1 MLPQMAAGL
10 NSILFA
16 ITIDNEV
23 LNFWSSSTPSL
34 LENGT
39 TDEDILAPK
48 TVKSIGAGVSSD
60 EKKKSRNKKKGSS
73 QVSVTSVFYFEGDEL
88 IFCTLW
94 TFNDVRRKK
103 SLERFLV

>member
-16 ITIDNEV
+16 ITIDNEI

-48 TVKSIGAGVSSD
+48 TVKSVGSGAGAISE
-60 EKKKSRNKKKGSS
+60 EKKKTSLFVSFTFLFKIPRKFITLCYFSR
-73 QVSVTSVFYFEGDEL
+73 
-88 IFCTLW
+88 
-94 TFNDVRRKK
+94 
-103 SLERFLV
+103 

>member
-39 TDEDILAPK
+39 IDEDILAPK
-48 TVKSIGAGVSSD
+48 TVKSIGAGTSSD
-60 EKKKSRNKKKGSS
+60 EKLKKSRNKKKGSS
-73 QVSVTSVFYFEGDEL
+73 QVSITSLVTNKAHIFY
-88 IFCTLW
+88 
-94 TFNDVRRKK
+94 RM
-103 SLERFLV
+103 

>member
-16 ITIDNEV
+16 ITIDNEI

-48 TVKSIGAGVSSD
+48 TVKSIGAGAGASSE

-73 QVSVTSVFYFEGDEL
+73 QVSVTSVFDFEGAEL
-88 IFCTLW
+88 I
-94 TFNDVRRKK
+94 
-103 SLERFLV
+103 

>member
-1 MLPQMAAGL
+1 MAISERNSHFMIIDQERSSMLPQMAAGL

-16 ITIDNEV
+16 ITIDNEI

-48 TVKSIGAGVSSD
+48 TVKSIGAGANSD

-73 QVSVTSVFYFEGDEL
+73 QVSVSSVF
-88 IFCTLW
+88 
-94 TFNDVRRKK
+94 
-103 SLERFLV
+103 

>member
-34 LENGT
+34 LQNGT
-39 TDEDILAPK
+39 TDDDILAPK
-48 TVKSIGAGVSSD
+48 TVKSIETGASSD

-73 QVSVTSVFYFEGDEL
+73 QVSVTSVFDFQGAEL
-88 IFCTLW
+88 IRCTLW
-94 TFNDVRRKK
+94 TVNDVRRKEK
-103 SLERFLV
+103 GV

>member
-48 TVKSIGAGVSSD
+48 TVKSIGAGASSD

-73 QVSVTSVFYFEGDEL
+73 QVSVSSVFLNFEGAESDTMY
-88 IFCTLW
+88 TL
-94 TFNDVRRKK
+94 DRQ
-103 SLERFLV
+103 

>member
-48 TVKSIGAGVSSD
+48 TVKSIGAGASSD

-73 QVSVTSVFYFEGDEL
+73 QVSVTSVFDFEVTSDSKKL
-88 IFCTLW
+88 TLHAVV
-94 TFNDVRRKK
+94 TYSFFESDIT
-103 SLERFLV
+103 